1 MISNAGHIEIEYDK
15 SIGALFLSSGDDPYE
30 VNMIGVHDIEE
41 ASLLI
46 TALKEFINI
55 KESKSNTINN

>member
-30 VNMIGVHDIEE
+30 FNMIAVDDIEE

-46 TALKEFINI
+46 TALKEFIDI
-55 KESKSNTINN
+55 KEAQYNK